1 MNATPTDLPELLEPA
16 PRGSRQHSGNGSLFW
31 ILAGLLLAITTVPL
45 PNSGLWLGAKAFLV
59 EAVAIVLAV
68 MVVSGTHWTKARVLA
83 AATAAPNV
91 AIAVFLLWVGIS
103 AARSDLPELSRY
115 EGMRYLGGGLI
126 YFSVVYGFSVRRHLG
141 KLVTVLLG
149 VASLAALLAFAT
161 SADGHLDRLS
171 GALRNEQLL
180 AGFLCLSL
188 PITLVVSQMD
198 EEPWRRYAGQA
209 AALIV
214 IAGVL
219 VCKNRSAWL
228 GSLTGLLVL
237 GLLYFRYTRRGK
249 PLAFGRH
256 MLLLPVATL
265 LLAGTLVFAVSRM
278 EGGLSRRA
286 VTLSQLTK
294 DSSFQWR
301 LAMWDKC
308 LRMAHDRP
316 VAGWGIGT
324 YPVQQAL
331 YYHRDAPSRSQRDIV
346 KTGPRLT
353 EDAHN
358 LYLQLAA
365 EIGYGGLALYL
376 AVLGCFFFTA
386 LRALRDLRPGFRHAI
401 LIGTIA
407 SIASQMVAA
416 IGTPAW
422 EFPEC
427 SLFFWLILAIGMTAA
442 GLGNRGRETKTTAR
456 SVQQ

>member
-1 MNATPTDLPELLEPA
+1 MNAAHPEASELFEKAPT
-16 PRGSRQHSGNGSLFW
+16 SRQRSGGGGLFW
-31 ILAGLLLAITTVPL
+31 LLAGLLVVITTVPL
-45 PNSGLWLGAKAFLV
+45 PNSGLWLAAKAFVV

-68 MVVSGTHWTKARVLA
+68 LVVSGTQWTRARVWA

-103 AARSDLPELSRY
+103 ATRSDLPEISRY
-115 EGMRYLGGGLI
+115 EGMRHLGGGLI

-141 KLVTVLLG
+141 KLVSVLLAA
-149 VASLAALLAFAT
+149 ASLAALLAFAT
-161 SADGHLDRLS
+161 TADGQLDHLS

-180 AGFLCLSL
+180 AAFLCLSL

-198 EEPWRRYAGQA
+198 EAPWRRHAGQA

-228 GSLTGLLVL
+228 GSLAGLLVL
-237 GLLYFRYTRRGK
+237 VILYFAYTRRGQ
-249 PLAFGRH
+249 PFVFGRH
-256 MLLLPVATL
+256 LLLLPIATV

-278 EGGLSRRA
+278 EGGLNRRPIS
-286 VTLSQLTK
+286 LSQLAQ

-301 LAMWDKC
+301 LAMWNKC

-316 VAGWGIGT
+316 LAGWGIGT

-331 YYHRDAPSRSQRDIV
+331 YYHQDAPSRSQRDIV

-376 AVLGCFFFTA
+376 GVLGSFFATA
-386 LRALRDLRPGFRHAI
+386 LRALRELRPGFRHAV

-407 SIASQMVAA
+407 AIASQMVSA

-442 GLGNRGRETKTTAR
+442 GLGNRGREHTPTAR

>member
-1 MNATPTDLPELLEPA
+1 MSAAPTELPELFEARPTA
-16 PRGSRQHSGNGSLFW
+16 AGPRSQGGALFW
-31 ILAGLLLAITTVPL
+31 LLAGLLLLVTTVPL
-45 PNSGLWLGAKAFLV
+45 PNSGLWLGAKAFAV

-68 MVVSGTHWTKARVLA
+68 LVVSDNRWTRARVLA

-91 AIAVFLLWVGIS
+91 AIAVFLLWVGVS

-141 KLVTVLLG
+141 KLVTVLLA
-149 VASLAALLAFAT
+149 VASLAALMAFVTTAE
-161 SADGHLDRLS
+161 GQLDHLS

-180 AGFLCLSL
+180 AAFLCLSL
-188 PITLVVSQMD
+188 PVTLVVSQMD

-209 AALIV
+209 AAVIV

-219 VCKNRSAWL
+219 VSKNRSAWL
-228 GSLTGLLVL
+228 GSLTSLLVL
-237 GLLYFRYTRRGK
+237 GVLYLRYTRRGK
-249 PLAFGRH
+249 PIQLGRQH
-256 MLLLPVATL
+256 LLLPIATL

-286 VTLSQLTK
+286 ITLSRLAT

-301 LAMWDKC
+301 LAMWNKC
-308 LRMAHDRP
+308 LRMANDRP
-316 VAGWGIGT
+316 LTGWGIGT

-331 YYHRDAPSRSQRDIV
+331 YYHPNAPSRSQRDIV

-376 AVLGCFFFTA
+376 AVLGCFFGTA
-386 LRALRDLRPGFRHAI
+386 LRSLRSLRPGFRHAI
-401 LIGTIA
+401 LIGTMA
-407 SIASQMVAA
+407 AVAGQMVAA

-442 GLGNRGRETKTTAR
+442 GLGNRGRELPASAR
-456 SVQQ
+456 SVQE

>member
-1 MNATPTDLPELLEPA
+1 MSASPTQMPDLQKPEISTSS
-16 PRGSRQHSGNGSLFW
+16 SRLSSSGLFW
-31 ILAGLLLAITTVPL
+31 LLAGLLVLIATVPL
-45 PNSGLWLGAKAFLV
+45 PNQGLWLGTKAFVV

-68 MVVSGTHWTKARVLA
+68 WVVSDSRWTRARVVA
-83 AATAAPNV
+83 AATAAPNL
-91 AIAVFLLWVGIS
+91 AIAAFLLWIGIS

-141 KLVTVLLG
+141 KLVSMLLL
-149 VASLAALLAFAT
+149 VASLAALCAFAT
-161 SADGHLDRLS
+161 TADGQFEHLA

-180 AGFLCLSL
+180 AAFLCLSL
-188 PITLVVSQMD
+188 PITLIVSQMD
-198 EEPWRRYAGQA
+198 EVPWRRYAAQA
-209 AALIV
+209 ATLIV
-214 IAGVL
+214 LAGVV

-237 GLLYFRYTRRGK
+237 GGLYLRYTRRGK
-249 PLAFGRH
+249 PLTLGRH
-256 MLLLPVATL
+256 HLLLPIATL

-278 EGGLSRRA
+278 EGGLSRKA
-286 VTLSQLTK
+286 LTLSRLTA

-301 LAMWDKC
+301 LGMWDKC
-308 LRMAHDRP
+308 VRMAHDRP
-316 VAGWGIGT
+316 LTGWGIGT

-331 YYHRDAPSRSQRDIV
+331 YFHPNSPSRSQRDIV
-346 KTGPRLT
+346 QTGPRLT

-376 AVLGCFFFTA
+376 VMLGSFFVTA
-386 LRALRDLRPGFRHAI
+386 LQALKGLRPGFRHAI
-401 LIGTIA
+401 LLGTLA
-407 SIASQMVAA
+407 SVAGQMVAA

-427 SLFFWLILAIGMTAA
+427 SLFFWLILAIGMCAA
-442 GLGNRGRETKTTAR
+442 GLGSRGRELEPTAR
-456 SVQQ
+456 SVQE

>member
-1 MNATPTDLPELLEPA
+1 MNAATNEVPPMPNGA
-16 PRGSRQHSGNGSLFW
+16 RRSSRHQSGGSGLFW
-31 ILAGLLLAITTVPL
+31 LLAGLLLVVTTVPL
-45 PNSGLWLGAKAFLV
+45 PASGLWLGAKAFVV

-68 MVVSGTHWTKARVLA
+68 MVVSGTQWTKARVRA
-83 AATAAPNV
+83 AATAAPNL
-91 AIAVFLLWVGIS
+91 AIAAYLLWVGIS

-115 EGMRYLGGGLI
+115 EGMRQLGGGLI

-149 VASLAALLAFAT
+149 VASLAALLAFM
-161 SADGHLDRLS
+161 SASDGQLSQLS

-188 PITLVVSQMD
+188 PVILVVSQMD

-209 AALIV
+209 AAVIV
-214 IAGVL
+214 IAGLL

-228 GSLTGLLVL
+228 GSLVGLLVL
-237 GLLYFRYTRRGK
+237 GILYLRYGRRGQ
-249 PLAFGRH
+249 PFVFGRQH
-256 MLLLPVATL
+256 LLLPIATL
-265 LLAGTLVFAVSRM
+265 LLAGTLVFVVSRM

-286 VTLSQLTK
+286 ITLSRLTS

-301 LAMWDKC
+301 LAMWDKG

-316 VAGWGIGT
+316 LTGWGIGT

-331 YYHRDAPSRSQRDIV
+331 YYHQNAPSRSQRDIV

-358 LYLQLAA
+358 LYVQLAA

-376 AVLGCFFFTA
+376 GVLGAFFLTA
-386 LRALRDLRPGFRHAI
+386 LAALRDLRPGFRHAI
-401 LIGTIA
+401 VMGTIA
-407 SIASQMVAA
+407 AIASQMVAA

-442 GLGNRGRETKTTAR
+442 GLGNRGREQAPTAR
-456 SVQQ
+456 SV

>member
-1 MNATPTDLPELLEPA
+1 MNVAHSEIPERAAVAPTASRRPSD
-16 PRGSRQHSGNGSLFW
+16 GSGLFW
-31 ILAGLLLAITTVPL
+31 LLAGLLILMTTVPL
-45 PNSGLWLGAKAFLV
+45 PNSGIWLGAKAFAV

-68 MVVSGTHWTKARVLA
+68 MVVSGTQWTRARVIA

-91 AIAVFLLWVGIS
+91 AIAVFLLWVGVS
-103 AARSDLPELSRY
+103 AARSDLPELSHY

-141 KLVTVLLG
+141 KLVAVLLL
-149 VASLAALLAFAT
+149 VASLAALLAFMT
-161 SADGHLDRLS
+161 TTDGQLDRLS

-188 PITLVVSQMD
+188 PVILVVSQMD
-198 EEPWRRYAGQA
+198 DEPWRRHAGQA
-209 AALIV
+209 AAVIV

-228 GSLTGLLVL
+228 GSLVGLVVL
-237 GLLYFRYTRRGK
+237 GILYVRYTRRGK
-249 PLAFGRH
+249 PITFGRH
-256 MLLLPVATL
+256 LLLLPIATIA
-265 LLAGTLVFAVSRM
+265 LAGTLVFAVSRM
-278 EGGLSRRA
+278 EGGLGRRA
-286 VTLSQLTK
+286 VTLSQLGT

-301 LAMWDKC
+301 LAMWNKC

-331 YYHRDAPSRSQRDIV
+331 YYHPNAPSRSQRDIV

-376 AVLGCFFFTA
+376 AVLACFFVTA

-401 LIGTIA
+401 LIGTVA

-442 GLGNRGRETKTTAR
+442 GLGNRGREPRPTAR